1 MPQHWPKAEAWGRI
15 RTEIRKYIKISSPYC
30 PTQFFQVR
38 DFLTWKKMWFLHV
51 YLASVDLFSKHFPV
65 SPWDHTTTFWQA
77 VPEFYCVLKSINFL
91 LVLNLTTKNIGCFY
105 LLLWWRQKTDNQFF
119 PPFTTHDILLGI
131 PLPQSF
137 FFFFFEIRKFQHAQ
151 ISLMRKLSNA
161 FDDIAPILLLDKLE
175 LKTILYTWLHGFI

>member
-91 LVLNLTTKNIGCFY
+91 LVLNLTTKKHWM
-105 LLLWWRQKTDNQFF
+105 LLPLALVEAENRQSIFSSLYHSWYIARY
-119 PPFTTHDILLGI
+119 PPSTI
-131 PLPQSF
+131 F
-137 FFFFFEIRKFQHAQ
+137 FFFFLRLESSSMLRYP
-151 ISLMRKLSNA
+151 SWESCPMPLM
-161 FDDIAPILLLDKLE
+161 ILLQ
-175 LKTILYTWLHGFI
+175 YSF